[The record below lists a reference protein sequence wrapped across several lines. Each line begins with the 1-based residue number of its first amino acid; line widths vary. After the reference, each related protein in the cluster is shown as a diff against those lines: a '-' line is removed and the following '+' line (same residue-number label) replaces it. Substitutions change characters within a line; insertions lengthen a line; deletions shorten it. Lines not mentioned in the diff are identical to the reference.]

1 MYAFRIPLYRRKGH
15 PHAMFRKVLLALDH
29 NQEPQ
34 EPALALVNFCGASLT
49 LLVVVPTE
57 PEAVTAA
64 TWLDTVETAIQNQG
78 INVSHLVRV
87 GQPAFTICD
96 VADELNADLL
106 IVGCRGTGLTE
117 EGMAESVSI
126 RVINLAPCPVLVIP

>member
-1 MYAFRIPLYRRKGH
+1 
-15 PHAMFRKVLLALDH
+15 MFRKVLLALDH

-34 EPALALVNFCGASLT
+34 EPALALVRFCGASLT

-57 PEAVTAA
+57 SEAAAAAVWLQTMQTSLADQGMTVT
-64 TWLDTVETAIQNQG
+64 QM
-78 INVSHLVRV
+78 VRV

>member
-1 MYAFRIPLYRRKGH
+1 
-15 PHAMFRKVLLALDH
+15 MFHKVLLALDQ
-29 NQEPQ
+29 NQDPQ
-34 EPALALVNFCGASLT
+34 EVALKLVNFCGASLT

-57 PEAVTAA
+57 PEAGPAE
-64 TWLDTVETAIQNQG
+64 TWLSAVQTTLEAQG
-78 INVSHLVRV
+78 MNVTHLVRV

-96 VADELNADLL
+96 VADELNMDLL

>member
-1 MYAFRIPLYRRKGH
+1 
-15 PHAMFRKVLLALDH
+15 MFHKVLLALDPH
-29 NQEPQ
+29 QEPL
-34 EPALALVNFCGASLT
+34 EPALALVTFCGASLT
-49 LLVVVPTE
+49 LLAVVPTE
-57 PEAVTAA
+57 PEAAA
-64 TWLDTVETAIQNQG
+64 AETWLGTVQTALQEQG
-78 INVSHLVRV
+78 MAVAGLVRV

-96 VADELNADLL
+96 WADEMNADLI

>member
-1 MYAFRIPLYRRKGH
+1 
-15 PHAMFRKVLLALDH
+15 MFHKVLLALDH
-29 NQEPQ
+29 KQEPL
-34 EPALALVNFCGASLT
+34 EPAVALVNFCKASLT
-49 LLVVVPTE
+49 LLAVVPTE
-57 PEAVTAA
+57 AEVPAA
-64 TWLDTVETAIQNQG
+64 ETWLGTVQSALTDRQIP
-78 INVSHLVRV
+78 VTSLVRV

-96 VADELNADLL
+96 VADELNMDLI

>member
-1 MYAFRIPLYRRKGH
+1 
-15 PHAMFRKVLLALDH
+15 MFHKVLLALDPT
-29 NQEPQ
+29 QELL
-34 EPALALVNFCGASLT
+34 EPAIALVTFCGANLT
-49 LLVVVPTE
+49 LLVVVSSE
-57 PEAVTAA
+57 AEVPEAEAWLTKIETSLQDKNITVT
-64 TWLDTVETAIQNQG
+64 
-78 INVSHLVRV
+78 HLVRV

-96 VADELNADLL
+96 VADELNMDLI

>member
-1 MYAFRIPLYRRKGH
+1 
-15 PHAMFRKVLLALDH
+15 MFHKVLLALDQ
-29 NQEPQ
+29 NQEPFEQ
-34 EPALALVNFCGASLT
+34 AVALVTFCGAQVS
-49 LLVVVPTE
+49 LVVAVPS
-57 PEAVTAA
+57 EAEVAA
-64 TWLDTVETAIQNQG
+64 AEAWLGGVQKSLHSQG
-78 INVSHLVRV
+78 IDANSFVRV

-96 VADELNADLL
+96 LADELNVDLI

>member
-1 MYAFRIPLYRRKGH
+1 
-15 PHAMFRKVLLALDH
+15 MFHKVLLALDQ
-29 NQEPQ
+29 NQDPQ
-34 EPALALVNFCGASLT
+34 EVALALVKFCGASLT

-57 PEAVTAA
+57 PEAGPAA
-64 TWLDTVETAIQNQG
+64 TWLNAVQTTLETQG
-78 INVSHLVRV
+78 MNVTHLVRV

-96 VADELNADLL
+96 VADELNVDLL

>member
-1 MYAFRIPLYRRKGH
+1 
-15 PHAMFRKVLLALDH
+15 MFRKVLLALDH
-29 NQEPQ
+29 KQEPL
-34 EPALALVNFCGASLT
+34 EPAISFVTFCGADLT
-49 LLVVVPTE
+49 LLAVVPS
-57 PEAVTAA
+57 EAEIPAAESWLGNVQTSLAAQNIPVTP
-64 TWLDTVETAIQNQG
+64 
-78 INVSHLVRV
+78 LVRV

-96 VADELNADLL
+96 VADELNMDLI

>member
-1 MYAFRIPLYRRKGH
+1 
-15 PHAMFRKVLLALDH
+15 MFHKVLLALDH
-29 NQEPQ
+29 HQEPQ
-34 EPALALVNFCGASLT
+34 ELALALVTFCQASLT
-49 LLVVVPTE
+49 LLVVVPTAS
-57 PEAVTAA
+57 EAAA
-64 TWLDTVETAIQNQG
+64 AEAWLQTIQASLANQG
-78 INVSHLVRV
+78 MTVTQLVRV

-117 EGMAESVSI
+117 EGMAESVSV

>member
-1 MYAFRIPLYRRKGH
+1 
-15 PHAMFRKVLLALDH
+15 MFRKVLLALDQ
-29 NQEPQ
+29 NQDPQ
-34 EPALALVNFCGASLT
+34 ELALKLVNFCQASLT

-57 PEAVTAA
+57 PEATAAA
-64 TWLDTVETAIQNQG
+64 TWLNAVQTTLETQG
-78 INVSHLVRV
+78 MNVTHLVRV

-96 VADELNADLL
+96 VADELNVDLL

>member
-1 MYAFRIPLYRRKGH
+1 
-15 PHAMFRKVLLALDH
+15 MFRKVLLALDQ
-29 NQEPQ
+29 NQDPQ
-34 EPALALVNFCGASLT
+34 ELALKLVNFCQASLT
-49 LLVVVPTE
+49 LLVVVPAE
-57 PEAVTAA
+57 PEVTAA
-64 TWLDTVETAIQNQG
+64 ETWLNAVQTTLETQG
-78 INVSHLVRV
+78 MNVTHLVRV

-96 VADELNADLL
+96 VADELNVDLL